1 MLKVECF
8 VCNDFSVN
16 SYIVYDV
23 ETLEAAIID
32 PGCSSEAE
40 WNPMEYLL
48 KTKSLKVKYILI
60 THSHVDHIMGTG
72 FAADRLHIA
81 VSGSKDDE
89 ACLPTQEM
97 QARFFGVPSSTLYH
111 PIDIDLKEGSRLSL
125 GEEMIEVIDIPG
137 HSFHGLLFYAPSTG
151 ILFSGDV
158 LFRGSIGRSDFGANK
173 GCNGQLLLEGI
184 HNKILSLPDNT
195 IVYPGH
201 GPYTTIATERFINPY
216 L

>member
-32 PGCSSEAE
+32 PGCCSQAE
-40 WNPMEYLL
+40 WHPMKYLIE
-48 KTKSLKVKYILI
+48 KKSLKVKYILI
-60 THSHVDHIMGTG
+60 THSHVDHIMGAG
-72 FAADRLHIA
+72 IVVDALHIDI
-81 VSGSKDDE
+81 SGNKDDE
-89 ACLPTQEM
+89 TCLPTPAM
-97 QARFFGVPSSTLYH
+97 QARFFGVSASSSYI
-111 PIDIDLKEGSRLSL
+111 PITIDLKEGSRLSL
-125 GEEMIEVIDIPG
+125 GEELIEVIDIPG
-137 HSFHGLLFYAPSTG
+137 HSFHGLIFYAPSSN

-184 HNKILSLPDNT
+184 HNKILSLPDKT

-201 GPYTTIATERFINPY
+201 GPYTTVETERLINPF